1 MAKYLIQS
9 SYTME
14 GLKGLLKEGGTG
26 RRAAVEQA
34 LQALGG
40 TLEAYYYAFGD
51 TDLFVIWDL
60 PDNVSASAAALVAN
74 AAGASKIKTTVLITP
89 EEVDQATELAKEL
102 GAAYRPPGQ

>member
-1 MAKYLIQS
+1 MAKYLMQS
-9 SYTME
+9 SYTVE

-51 TDLFVIWDL
+51 TDLFLIVDL
-60 PDNVSASAAALVAN
+60 PDNVTASAAALVAN
-74 AAGASKIKTTVLITP
+74 AAGTSKIKTAVLVMP
-89 EEVDQATELAKEL
+89 EEVDRATELAKEL